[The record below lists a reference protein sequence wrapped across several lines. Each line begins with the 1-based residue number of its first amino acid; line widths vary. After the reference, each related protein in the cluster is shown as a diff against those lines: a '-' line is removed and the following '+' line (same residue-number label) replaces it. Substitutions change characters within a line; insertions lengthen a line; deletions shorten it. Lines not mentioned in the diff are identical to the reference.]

1 MLEELVVYLVDLNN
15 VDGDLVR
22 EELIGAIFDGTI
34 LYLIERFSCLC
45 WIRVYKVD
53 LVVIGDQ
60 RLKLDRLLCQLS
72 NIFIFLPVH
81 SLFLASVMSAEHFL
95 IFYIQ

>member
-22 EELIGAIFDGTI
+22 EKLIGAVIDSTI

-45 WIRVYKVD
+45 RVRVYKVD
-53 LVVIGDQ
+53 LVFIRDQ
-60 RLKLDRLLCQLS
+60 RLKLHLLLCQLS
-72 NIFIFLPVH
+72 NIFIFLLVH
-81 SLFLASVMSAEHFL
+81 SLLLASVMSTEHFL